1 MACIKPLPAT
11 SGDFCVDP
19 DSSTQTLLVENP
31 DEEKTLAGLVVYYTG
46 DCTSENTLI
55 DVIVAAQ
62 EVAIPIIEVVLPT
75 VYEVRAPLRHLD
87 EVACLIVTRCF

>member
-1 MACIKPLPAT
+1 MLPAT

-31 DEEKTLAGLVVYYTG
+31 DEEEALAELVVYYTG
-46 DCTSENTLI
+46 DCTSENILI

-62 EVAIPIIEVVLPT
+62 EAAKPFIEVVLPT
-75 VYEVRAPLRHLD
+75 VYEVR
-87 EVACLIVTRCF
+87 VALTKLFV